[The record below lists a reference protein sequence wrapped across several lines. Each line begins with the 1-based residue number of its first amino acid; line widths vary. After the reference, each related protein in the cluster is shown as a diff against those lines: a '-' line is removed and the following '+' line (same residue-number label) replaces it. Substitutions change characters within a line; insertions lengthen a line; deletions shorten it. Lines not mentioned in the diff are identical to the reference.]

1 MLVAIEKNCIACNKT
16 IRGRSDKKFCNDS
29 CRNSYNN
36 QNRSNAPNLVKKINA
51 VLVKNRNLLL
61 EITGDNSQKKI
72 TREQLSLR
80 GFLFNYYTHSYTN
93 KRGNT
98 YYFCYDHGWL
108 DVNDSILVVKSSIG
122 I

>member
-1 MLVAIEKNCIACNKT
+1 MLVAIEKNCIACNKI

-72 TREQLSLR
+72 TRDQLSLR